1 VNAPDDVEAPV
12 APPPAAGRMRG
23 GRLQKKVLLALTSSL
38 VVAITT
44 AGVALYRH
52 QRGLLMDALQQRSRS
67 ISRAVAIAIQDAA
80 LGNSLAQ
87 VQRILRQMVKEQTDL
102 ISIRVHRPSWVM
114 PLEDRDPDEET
125 EGSGPRASEESLEF
139 KHEIQVNGNPY
150 GTVEIRFSTQHL
162 SAVLLQ
168 LRTWLFLFV
177 LGFTAGLAL
186 LLGFLLRRQVLLPL
200 ERLQMFAE
208 QMREGN
214 LEAAVPVS
222 SSDEIGRLSQA
233 FNEMGE
239 AIRQRN
245 EKLQLSHRTIL
256 ASFARVRAI
265 LGGLSEGVIVI
276 DAQGRVLLANRE
288 AEQIVGCA
296 DGELLGTQV
305 VQVFPGEARDRIKTL
320 LSRPAAPQDGG
331 TAAREDL
338 TFRHRDRDYRLGAAP
353 VVTPQGDFSGTALV
367 IQDVTRL
374 MEVARMKDDF
384 ISSVSHELRTPL
396 TSIKSFAEILLTYAD
411 EDAAVRREFLEII
424 NRESQ
429 RLSRLINDILDVSRI
444 EAGKLDWREE
454 EIVVGEVALETAQA
468 LEAVIRERAVRLVVE
483 PAEGVPP
490 IRGDRDRLAQV
501 FMNLMG
507 NAVKFTPSGGEIRVR
522 FQRDLPEGFLRVE
535 VADNGPG
542 IAREELQLIFEK
554 FHQSGDTLR
563 SKPSGTGLGLYICRR
578 ILTRFGGE
586 IWAESELGRG
596 SRFIFTLPT
605 PEAPRPPAAKPV
617 AEPEGAPARASI
629 LVVDDE
635 ESFRQFLRFE
645 LGRLGFRLIEAENGQ
660 RAIELAHTQR
670 PDLITLD
677 LIMEEQNGYD
687 VAQELQQDAATREIP
702 LLVVSILEQREVG
715 RPEWAQEVLTKPVA
729 PRDLLA
735 SLGRLL
741 SRSRPLALLVG
752 VSPPLRDRLAEE
764 LRAAGMIP
772 LTLSPENGS
781 AASLLDGEVRVGAIV
796 ADLSGQWE
804 ATLLRIRDFR
814 VRLGPRRLPLVL
826 LTRGGGEQ
834 QSRTLAA
841 LGPLAILPA
850 DVEATRVLGALGLGK
865 TEPAAPPAGT

>member
-1 VNAPDDVEAPV
+1 VSVPATVENHV
-12 APPPAAGRMRG
+12 APPAAGRERR
-23 GRLQKKVLLALTSSL
+23 GRLQRRVLLALTSSL
-38 VVAITT
+38 VVAITL
-44 AGVALYRH
+44 AGAALYGH
-52 QRGLLMDALQQRSRS
+52 QRELLVDALQQRSRS

-80 LGNSLAQ
+80 LGNALAQ
-87 VQRILRQMVKEQTDL
+87 IQRILRQMVKEETDV
-102 ISIRVHRPSWVM
+102 IAIRVHRPTWIE
-114 PLEDRDPDEET
+114 PLEDRDSDDGTSEPKARDAEEYLDF
-125 EGSGPRASEESLEF
+125 R
-139 KHEIQVNGNPY
+139 HEIRVDGNPY
-150 GTVEIRFSTQHL
+150 GTVEIRFSTRNL
-162 SAVLLQ
+162 SAVLRK

-177 LGFTAGLAL
+177 IGFTAGLAL

-200 ERLQMFAE
+200 ERLQSFAE

-214 LEAAVPVS
+214 LDAAVPVS
-222 SSDEIGRLSQA
+222 SGDEIGRLSQA
-233 FNEMGE
+233 FNEMGQ

-288 AEQIVGCA
+288 AEQVLGCS
-296 DGELLGTQV
+296 DGEILGRQV

-320 LSRPAAPQDGG
+320 LSRPTTAPDGEA
-331 TAAREDL
+331 TREDL

-454 EIVVGEVALETAQA
+454 EIAIGQVAHETAQA
-468 LEAVIRERAVRLVVE
+468 LEAVIRERTVQLVVG
-483 PAEGVPP
+483 PSDGLPP
-490 IRGDRDRLAQV
+490 INGDRDRLAQV

-507 NAVKFTPSGGEIRVR
+507 NAVKFTPPGGEIRVQ
-522 FQRDLPEGFLRVE
+522 FQRDLPQGFLRVE
-535 VADNGPG
+535 VADTGPG

-586 IWAESELGRG
+586 IWAESELGKG
-596 SRFIFTLPT
+596 SRFFFTVPT
-605 PEAPRPPAAKPV
+605 PETARVPV
-617 AEPEGAPARASI
+617 VKGTAEPEGAPARASI

-635 ESFRQFLRFE
+635 ASFRQFLRFE
-645 LGRLGFRLIEAENGQ
+645 LGRLGFRLFEAENGQ
-660 RAIELAHTQR
+660 RGIELARAHR

-677 LIMEEQNGYD
+677 LIMEERSGYD
-687 VAQELQQDAATREIP
+687 VAQELRQDPTTKEIP
-702 LLVVSILEQREVG
+702 LLVVSILEQREVT
-715 RPEWAQEVLTKPVA
+715 RSEWAQEVLTKPVA

-735 SLGRLL
+735 SLGSLL
-741 SRSRPLALLVG
+741 GRSRPLALLVG
-752 VSPPLRDRLAEE
+752 VSPPLRDRLVEE

-772 LTLSPENGS
+772 LTLPPENGS

-796 ADLSGQWE
+796 ADLSNQWE
-804 ATLLRIRDFR
+804 ASLLRIRDFR
-814 VRLGPRRLPLVL
+814 VRLGPRRIPLVL

-834 QSRTLAA
+834 ESRTLAA
-841 LGPLAILPA
+841 LGPVAILPP
-850 DVEATRVLGALGLGK
+850 DVEASRVLGALGLGK
-865 TEPAAPPAGT
+865 SEPAPTATA